1 MAQTSQSRYES
12 GVSSVFT
19 GTLKDHNG
27 VVIPLANLSTLTL
40 RVTDAVTGNVI
51 NSRSDGSTGGQ
62 NVKNTNNVSVGTS
75 TGAMTWNIQPGDL
88 NVTDADA
95 SFSEHVAE
103 IIWTYTHADF
113 STTQTAK
120 HTHRLHIQNYL
131 MLCTFE
137 DVKQML
143 TSIADAQQPLVE
155 NLIEAFSARAERYS
169 NRKFK
174 KNTAVTEFFSPQFDT
189 WHVRLSRY
197 PVDSVTSVHEDIL
210 GAYSGNSNIALN
222 NDDFDLVG
230 NEGIL
235 KMRFRQF
242 FNGVKSL
249 RIIYSGGLA
258 NDVGGVPMDLRLAAT
273 RQVAY
278 WFTRRNQIGVSEIS
292 ISRGGRQSLS
302 EPMELLPDVRAVL
315 EDYSPRFA

>member
-1 MAQTSQSRYES
+1 MAQTSQSRYEP

-19 GTLKDHNG
+19 GLLKDHNG
-27 VVIPLANLSTLTL
+27 TVIPLANISTLTL
-40 RVTDAVTGNVI
+40 RLTDAVTGSVI
-51 NSRSDGSTGGQ
+51 NSRSDGGSGGQ
-62 NVKNTNNVSVGTS
+62 NIKNTNNVSVAETS
-75 TGAMTWNIQPGDL
+75 GAITWNIQPGDL
-88 NVTDADA
+88 SVADSDA
-95 SFSEHVAE
+95 SFSEHIAE
-103 IIWTYTHADF
+103 ITWTYSHTDF
-113 STTQTAK
+113 STLQTAK

-155 NLIEAFSARAERYS
+155 NLIEAFSERAERYT
-169 NRKFK
+169 NRKFRK
-174 KNTAVTEFFSPQFDT
+174 KTNITEYFSPTFDK

-197 PVDSVTSVHEDIL
+197 PVDSIVSVHEDLL
-210 GAYSGNSNIALN
+210 GSYNGTSNIEV
-222 NDDFDLVG
+222 DQEDYDLVG

-249 RIIYSGGLA
+249 RVIYNGGLA

-292 ISRGGRQSLS
+292 IRRGGSQTLS
-302 EPMELLPDVRAVL
+302 EPMELLPDVRVVL
-315 EDYSPRFA
+315 EDYSPRFV

>member
-12 GVSSVFT
+12 GISSVFT

-27 VVIPLANLSTLTL
+27 TVIPLANLSTLTL
-40 RVTDAVTGNVI
+40 RLTDAVTGNVI

-62 NVKNTNNVSVGTS
+62 NVKNTNDVSVATT
-75 TGAMTWNIQPGDL
+75 TGAITWNIQPADL
-88 NVTDADA
+88 TVTNSDA

-103 IIWTYTHADF
+103 LTWTYTHADF
-113 STTQTAK
+113 SSTQTAK

-143 TSIADAQQPLVE
+143 TTIADAQQPLVE
-155 NLIEAFSARAERYS
+155 NLIEAFSERAERYS

-174 KNTAVTEFFSPQFDT
+174 KNTSITEYFSPQFDT

-197 PVDSVTSVHEDIL
+197 PVDSITSVHEDLL
-210 GAYSGNSNIALN
+210 GKYDGLSNVALN
-222 NDDFDLVG
+222 NDDYDLVG

-249 RIIYSGGLA
+249 RVIYSGGLA

-292 ISRGGRQSLS
+292 IRRGGGQTLS